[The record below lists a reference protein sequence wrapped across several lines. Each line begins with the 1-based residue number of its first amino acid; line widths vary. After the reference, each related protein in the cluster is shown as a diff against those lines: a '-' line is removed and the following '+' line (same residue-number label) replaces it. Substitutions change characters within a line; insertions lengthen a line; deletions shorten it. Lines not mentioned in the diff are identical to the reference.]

1 MSDTT
6 SKDDKLRDYIRVWAN
21 HRLAISDEQAEKN
34 LHTHYWVDADSLVE
48 LLKQYGIQERID
60 EAELL
65 RLKQYTVPDPIKPR
79 SQKIRAVSVF
89 DIDTRIAELTAL
101 KTKQEVAN

>member
-6 SKDDKLRDYIRVWAN
+6 SKDEAIRE
-21 HRLAISDEQAEKN
+21 AIKTTIRSNETLGEIAIESM
-34 LHTHYWVDADSLVE
+34 VDFI
-48 LLKQYGIQERID
+48 KQYGIQERID

-79 SQKIRAVSVF
+79 SQKIRAVSMF
-89 DIDTRIAELTAL
+89 DIDDRITELAAL
-101 KTKQEVAN
+101 KDKQEVAN

>member
-6 SKDDKLRDYIRVWAN
+6 RKDNELRMEIIRKTST
-21 HRLAISDEQAEKN
+21 RMSLSD
-34 LHTHYWVDADSLVE
+34 VDIVMQIV
-48 LLKQYGIQERID
+48 KQYGIQERID

-65 RLKQYTVPDPIKPR
+65 RLKQYTTPDPIKPR

-89 DIDTRIAELTAL
+89 DIDERLAELTAL
-101 KTKQEVAN
+101 KDKQETEQ

>member
-6 SKDDKLRDYIRVWAN
+6 SKDEAIRE
-21 HRLAISDEQAEKN
+21 AIKTTIRSNETLGEIAIESM
-34 LHTHYWVDADSLVE
+34 VDFI
-48 LLKQYGIQERID
+48 KQYGIQERID

-79 SQKIRAVSVF
+79 SQEIRAVSVF
-89 DIDTRIAELTAL
+89 DIDDRITELTAL